1 MSEVTLQQIVKI
13 FPGGAKALDQI
24 NLQVKDRELLV
35 ILGPSGCGKSTLL
48 RVVAGLESTTHGS
61 VFIDKED
68 VTEKE
73 PGYRDIAMVF
83 QNYAL
88 YPHMTVYKNIAYGLK
103 NRKISKNDIDQRVK
117 EVAGTLQIQDYLHRK
132 PNQLSGGQRQR
143 VAMGRAIARS
153 PKVFLFDE
161 PLSNLDA
168 KLRVQLRLEIS
179 KLQAELGVT
188 SLYVTHDQVEAMTL
202 GHRLVLMNA
211 GKIEQID
218 EPLKIYETPKTL
230 FVAGF
235 IGSPPMNLLPG
246 EMNENGELTLG
257 SMIKI
262 DVKNYLVGSKKITL
276 GLRPEHIFTDDS
288 ASTLGQFVVENL
300 ERQGADSYL
309 YGKLEGYSNLLMI
322 RVKGDI
328 AYSIGSVLS
337 VSYEKEKMH
346 LFDSETGIRIDS
358 K

>member
-276 GLRPEHIFTDDS
+276 GLRPEHIFTDGS